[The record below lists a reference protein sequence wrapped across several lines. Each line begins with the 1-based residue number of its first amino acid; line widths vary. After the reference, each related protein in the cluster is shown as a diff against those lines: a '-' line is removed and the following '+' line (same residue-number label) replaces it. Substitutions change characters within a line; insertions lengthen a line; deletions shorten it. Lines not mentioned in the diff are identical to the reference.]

1 MLKHVKQTLYLIVQT
16 LKRILT
22 PKVAVSFLLCVLFV
36 S

>member
-1 MLKHVKQTLYLIVQT
+1 MLKHVKQALYLIVQT
-16 LKRILT
+16 LKRIRT